1 MVSLIPIPFLAV
13 TVSLLVRARIR
24 RSRQQIYFFKPLSTL
39 LVILV
44 ALLSL
49 TTPGIQ
55 PSFTVGITLA
65 LVLSLGGDVALMFK
79 AGRAFLVGL
88 SLFLLAHIV
97 YSIAFTVPNGF
108 HPQDLVTALI
118 LIAAAVPIY
127 LFLRP
132 GLGKMRVPVIFY
144 ILVICIMVNRAA
156 STFFGD
162 AFTILQASLVT
173 AGAVLFWLSDLLLAV
188 NRFRL
193 PFKTE
198 PLGLFLYYGGQL
210 LIALSP
216 AFFPS

>member
-13 TVSLLVRARIR
+13 TVSLLVRARFR
-24 RSRQQIYFFKPLSTL
+24 KSQQQIYFLKPLSTL

-49 TTPGIQ
+49 TTPGVQ
-55 PSFTVGITLA
+55 PSFTLGITLA
-65 LVLSLGGDVALMFK
+65 LVLSLGGDAALMFK
-79 AGRAFLVGL
+79 TGRAFLLGL

-108 HPQDLVTALI
+108 YPQDLVTALV

-127 LFLRP
+127 LFLQP
-132 GLGKMRVPVIFY
+132 ALGKMRVPVSFY
-144 ILVICIMVNRAA
+144 ILAICIMVNRAA

-162 AFTILQASLVT
+162 SFTILQASLMTV
-173 AGAVLFWLSDLLLAV
+173 GAMLFWLSDLLLAV

-193 PFKTE
+193 PFKAE

-216 AFFPS
+216 AYFPS